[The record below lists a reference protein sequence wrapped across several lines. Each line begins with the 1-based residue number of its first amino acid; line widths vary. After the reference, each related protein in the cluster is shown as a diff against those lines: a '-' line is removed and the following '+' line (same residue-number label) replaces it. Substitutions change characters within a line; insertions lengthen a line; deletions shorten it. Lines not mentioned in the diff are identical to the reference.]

1 MRLALFFLLPSC
13 CFGAAFHAERVFHE
27 SLTAYQRG
35 EYQKALEGF
44 MDVLIENPEY
54 PYARQNLNQA
64 AQKLLK
70 LEEESIEKQRKQ
82 LMADIEIKASKKGDV
97 FHDPEVLARKKEL
110 LFKALQLAKDP
121 DNLELSLGA
130 YIEALRQYP
139 IYHNDGTSFPQMRSD
154 IQNEIL
160 RAFPTMAAEWRRK
173 NPGNFNTGALA
184 DVLLTEQYYTERW
197 KSNRKGLYVTSE
209 PKNSAEKLNEK
220 IRIAALVE
228 QAENRVENALQKSA
242 LAYKKFLAKRFE
254 ESSRL
259 WQEVLKADPKN
270 EEASLYLEQALLEL
284 KKATPVVAAKPEL
297 AAPAASTG
305 SVWAG
310 AGPARRLGGK
320 EPTPE
325 ELFPE
330 EKPARRT
337 VPLAYKFPVE
347 KKALAPKAAPAGQSS
362 PNAGRDSG
370 LPAAAPNREIS
381 ESPVTPDIAAWAQ
394 GHYQKGL
401 RAYSTGD
408 LEEAITQ
415 WKQCLSLDP
424 SHPKA
429 RKAMERAI
437 MEKE

>member
-1 MRLALFFLLPSC
+1 MRAALFFLLPSV

-160 RAFPTMAAEWRRK
+160 RAFPAMAAEWRRK
-173 NPGNFNTGALA
+173 NPGSFNTGALA

-197 KSNRKGLYVTSE
+197 KSNRKGLYVSPE
-209 PKNSAEKLNEK
+209 SKNAVENLNEK
-220 IRIAALVE
+220 IRVATLVE

-242 LAYKKFLAKRFE
+242 LAYKKFLAKRWE

-270 EEASLYLEQALLEL
+270 EEASLYLEQAMLEM
-284 KKATPVVAAKPEL
+284 KKTAPVAVAKP
-297 AAPAASTG
+297 AAEQPAAAAS
-305 SVWAG
+305 SAWAG
-310 AGPARRLGGK
+310 AAPRRLGGK

-330 EKPARRT
+330 AKPGRK
-337 VPLAYKFPVE
+337 VSPLAYKFPVE
-347 KKALAPKAAPAGQSS
+347 KKVLTPKSAPIAAPA
-362 PNAGRDSG
+362 
-370 LPAAAPNREIS
+370 APPDTEVA
-381 ESPVTPDIAAWAQ
+381 VTPDIAAWAQ

-408 LEEAITQ
+408 LDEAITQ

-437 MEKE
+437 TEKE